1 MPPGPT
7 APCSLAG
14 LLAVFRPCFTA
25 PTFQTFVGLV
35 VGLIAQ
41 TRRRTVCGML
51 TGAGLD
57 QVWHHSRAHRLFTN
71 ARWSGDALGLALA
84 DLIVARLLPAGAALT
99 VAVDDTLF
107 KRSGKKVFGVAWHHD
122 GAAKGPKPIGFGNCW
137 VVAGIVVQLP
147 FLSRPVC
154 LPVLARLWR
163 PRHTGKIAHA
173 RELAELIAAR
183 YPDRTVHVVGDA
195 AYVGERLR
203 DLDGRITWTSRL
215 KVTSVLHE
223 LPPPRTGRSGDRAPA
238 VPGWAPRPTWPP
250 TRQPRARWRA
260 TQVRRYGRTDTVQIT
275 ERVCLWYGS
284 FRSRTVRVILVR
296 DDKPRTRG
304 RDDRGYGLPLVT
316 TDLESSAE
324 DLVARYASRW
334 GIEQAFAD
342 ARQIMGVGEARNRT
356 RRAVERTV
364 PFGLICF
371 SVVTVWYALHGH
383 APDDVASHRT
393 RARWYTTK
401 TEPSYDDMAVKLRRV
416 IIAARF
422 RGPCPEQATPQET
435 RAVLAAWAAAG
446 T

>member
-14 LLAVFRPCFTA
+14 LLAAFRPCFTA

-51 TGAGLD
+51 TGAGLN
-57 QVWHHSRAHRLFTN
+57 QVWHHSRAHRLFSN
-71 ARWSGDALGLALA
+71 GRWSGDALGLAMA

-99 VAVDDTLF
+99 IAVDDTLF
-107 KRSGKKVFGVAWHHD
+107 KRSGKKVFGAAWHHD

-137 VVAGIVVQLP
+137 VVAGLVVQLP

-173 RELAELIAAR
+173 RELVELIAAR

-203 DLDGRITWTSRL
+203 DLDARITWTSRL

-223 LPPPRTGRSGDRAPA
+223 LPPPRTGRSGR
-238 VPGWAPRPTWPP
+238 PRTRGARLGTPTDLAASA
-250 TRQPRARWRA
+250 TARGRWRA
-260 TQVRRYGRTDTVQIT
+260 TRVRRYGRTDAVQIT
-275 ERVCLWYGS
+275 ERTCLWYGS

-296 DDKPRTRG
+296 DDKSRTRS

-324 DLVARYASRW
+324 DLVARYAARW

-342 ARQIMGVGEARNRT
+342 ARQIVGVGEARNRT

-383 APDDVASHRT
+383 APQDVAGHRA

>member
-1 MPPGPT
+1 
-7 APCSLAG
+7 LAD
-14 LLAVFRPCFTA
+14 LLTVFRPCFTA
-25 PTFQTFVGLV
+25 PTFRTFIGLI
-35 VGLIAQ
+35 VGLIGQ

-51 TGAGLD
+51 TGAGLE
-57 QVWHHSRAHRLFTN
+57 QLWHHSRAHRFFTC
-71 ARWSGDALGLALA
+71 ARWSSDAVGLVLT
-84 DLIVARLLPAGAALT
+84 DLIVAHLLPAGSPLT

-122 GAAKGPKPIGFGNCW
+122 GAAKGPKPIGFGNCC
-137 VVAGIVVQLP
+137 VVAGIIVALP

-163 PRHTGKIAHA
+163 PRRTGKIAHA

-183 YPDRTVHVVGDA
+183 YPDRSVHVVGDA

-203 DLDGRITWTSRL
+203 SLDSRISWTSRL

-223 LPPPRTGRSGDRAPA
+223 LPPPRTGRSGR
-238 VPGWAPRPTWPP
+238 PRTRGPRLGTPTDLA
-250 TRQPRARWRA
+250 TSATSQTRWRDTRA
-260 TQVRRYGRTDTVQIT
+260 RRYGRTDAVQIT
-275 ERVCLWYGS
+275 EVTCLWYGS
-284 FRSRTVRVILVR
+284 FRSQTVRVILVR
-296 DDKPRTRG
+296 DDKPRTRD

-316 TDLESSAE
+316 TDLESAAE

-342 ARQIMGVGEARNRT
+342 ARQIIGVGEARNRT
-356 RRAVERTV
+356 WRAVERTV
-364 PFGLICF
+364 PFGLTCF

-383 APDDVASHRT
+383 CVDDVTSSHRA

-401 TEPSYDDMAVKLRRV
+401 TEPSYDDMTIKLRRV

-422 RGPCPEQATPQET
+422 RSPCPEQATPQET
-435 RAVLAAWAAAG
+435 RAVLAAWPAAG

>member
-14 LLAVFRPCFTA
+14 LLAEFRPCFTA

-57 QVWHHSRAHRLFTN
+57 QVWHHSRAHRLFSN

-84 DLIVARLLPAGAALT
+84 DLIVTHLLPAGSPLT

-107 KRSGKKVFGVAWHHD
+107 KRSGKKVFGAAWHHD

-137 VVAGIVVQLP
+137 VVAGIIVQLS

-163 PRHTGKIAHA
+163 PRHTGKIAYA
-173 RELAELIAAR
+173 RQLAELIAAR

-223 LPPPRTGRSGDRAPA
+223 LPPPRTGRSGRPRTRGARVGTPA
-238 VPGWAPRPTWPP
+238 DVAALARTTNTWRT
-250 TRQPRARWRA
+250 TR
-260 TQVRRYGRTDTVQIT
+260 VRRYGRTDAVQIT

-284 FRSRTVRVILVR
+284 FPSRTVRVILVR
-296 DDKPRTRG
+296 DDKPRTHD

-316 TDLESSAE
+316 TDLEILRGGSGGP
-324 DLVARYASRW
+324 LRVPV

-342 ARQIMGVGEARNRT
+342 ARQILGVGEARNRT

-371 SVVTVWYALHGH
+371 SMVTIWYALHGH
-383 APDDVASHRT
+383 APDDVTSHRA

-401 TEPSYDDMAVKLRRV
+401 TEPSYDDMAIKLRRV

-435 RAVLAAWAAAG
+435 RSVLAAWAAAG

>member
-1 MPPGPT
+1 MWF
-7 APCSLAG
+7 G
-14 LLAVFRPCFTA
+14 LLPALPLDDPHVSPC
-25 PTFQTFVGLV
+25 
-35 VGLIAQ
+35 
-41 TRRRTVCGML
+41 CGP
-51 TGAGLD
+51 
-57 QVWHHSRAHRLFTN
+57 V
-71 ARWSGDALGLALA
+71 LA
-84 DLIVARLLPAGAALT
+84 DLIVARLLPADSALT
-99 VAVDDTLF
+99 IAVDDTLF

-137 VVAGIVVQLP
+137 VVAGIVVHLP

-163 PRHTGKIAHA
+163 PRQTGKIAHA
-173 RELAELIAAR
+173 RELAELLAAR

-223 LPPPRTGRSGDRAPA
+223 LPPPRTGRSGRPRTRGARLGTPA
-238 VPGWAPRPTWPP
+238 DLAALAVT
-250 TRQPRARWRA
+250 TNTWRA
-260 TQVRRYGRTDTVQIT
+260 TQVRRYGRTDTVQIA

-304 RDDRGYGLPLVT
+304 GDDRGYGLPLVT

-342 ARQIMGVGEARNRT
+342 ARQILGVGQARNRT

-371 SVVTVWYALHGH
+371 SVVPVWYALHGH
-383 APDDVASHRT
+383 APEDVINRRT

-401 TEPSYDDMAVKLRRV
+401 TEPSYDDMIVKLRRV

-422 RGPCPEQATPQET
+422 RGPCPELALSRSPRKKPGPSSPPGPPQAHDQQKLRNT
-435 RAVLAAWAAAG
+435 RPSLWVPRTVSRPLISAFRGRPTSRLQLAGPA
-446 T
+446 